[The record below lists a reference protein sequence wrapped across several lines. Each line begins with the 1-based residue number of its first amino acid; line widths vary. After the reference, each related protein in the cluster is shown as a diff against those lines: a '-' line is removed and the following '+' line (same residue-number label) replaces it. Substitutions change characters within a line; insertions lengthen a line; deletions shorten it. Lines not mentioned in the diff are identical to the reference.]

1 MAVKAIPE
9 GYHTITP
16 YLIVRGAAKAID
28 YYKQGFGAKESVRM
42 AGPDGKIGHAELEIG
57 DSKVMLAD
65 EGPGTLIQGPESLG
79 GTAVSLVIYDADV
92 DATFNRAVAAGG
104 KVLRPLA
111 DQFYGDRTGT
121 LQDPFGHIWTV
132 ATHKED
138 VSPEEM
144 KKRMAALYAKP

>member
-1 MAVKAIPE
+1 MAWKAIPE
-9 GYHTITP
+9 EYDTVTP
-16 YLIVRGAAKAID
+16 YLIVRGGAKAIEF
-28 YYKQGFGAKESVRM
+28 YKQGFGAKETVRM
-42 AGPDGKIGHAELEIG
+42 GGPDGKIGHAELEIG

-65 EGPGTLIQGPESLG
+65 EGPGTLIQGPEALG

-111 DQFYGDRTGT
+111 DQFYGDRTGP
-121 LQDPFGHIWTV
+121 LRDPFGHIWTV

-138 VSPEEM
+138 VSPQEM
-144 KKRMAALYAKP
+144 KKR

>member
-1 MAVKAIPE
+1 MAVKAIPD

-16 YLIVRGAAKAID
+16 YLMVRGAAKAID
-28 YYKQGFGAKESVRM
+28 FYKQAFGAKELVRM
-42 AGPDGKIGHAELEIG
+42 PQPDGRVGHAELEIG
-57 DSKVMLAD
+57 DSMVMLAD
-65 EGPGTLIQGPESLG
+65 EAPGTLIQGPESLG

-92 DATFNRAVAAGG
+92 DATFHRAVAAGG

-121 LQDPFGHIWTV
+121 LRDPFGHIWTV

-144 KKRMAALYAKP
+144 KKRMQAAHAKA